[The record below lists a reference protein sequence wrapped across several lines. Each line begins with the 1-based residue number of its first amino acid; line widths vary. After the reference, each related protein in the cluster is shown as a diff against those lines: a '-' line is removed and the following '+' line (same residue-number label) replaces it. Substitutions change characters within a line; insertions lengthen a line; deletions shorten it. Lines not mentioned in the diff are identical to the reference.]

1 LRQIRLFLA
10 IVVVLQ
16 SFISSPTSLAN
27 DEEYLDLAVQIVCP
41 YSRGAGF
48 QLDSQTVVT
57 AKHVVEGCT
66 QAKVINSSKD
76 EVVGISVLVSDSKDL
91 AYISIPRPV
100 VKSVEL
106 TSVPVVGSQVFT
118 VGSPID
124 GLVLSKGTVKKT
136 DGGLSGKW
144 LVLEIPADNGNSG
157 GPVFSS
163 NGLVGLVISK
173 DEENGEVYAY
183 SSEDV
188 KNDFIATQERNRTGH
203 NSDDIKANDAYEVL
217 IPILVS
223 ATITFLLGLG
233 IGFFV
238 GRARKKE
245 PKSDRPRIRIEI

>member
-1 LRQIRLFLA
+1 MRQLRFLLA
-10 IVVVLQ
+10 VLVLQ
-16 SFISSPTSLAN
+16 SFFWPPSALAGE
-27 DEEYLDLAVQIVCP
+27 EEYLDLAVQVVCP

-57 AKHVVEGCT
+57 AKHVVEDC
-66 QAKVINSSKD
+66 AKVRVVNSSKK
-76 EVVGISVLVSDSKDL
+76 EVVGTSVLLSESKDL
-91 AYISIPRPV
+91 AYISVPQSV

-106 TSVPVVGSQVFT
+106 VSVPLIGSEVFT

-144 LVLEIPADNGNSG
+144 LVLEIPADHGNSG
-157 GPVFSS
+157 GPVFNVS
-163 NGLVGLVISK
+163 GLVGLVISK

-188 KNDFIATQERNRTGH
+188 KSDYITTQERNRTGH
-203 NSDDIKANDAYEVL
+203 NSQAGSVNIAFEVL

-233 IGFFV
+233 IGIFV
-238 GRARKKE
+238 GRAKKKK
-245 PKSDRPRIRIEI
+245 PKSDKPRIKIEI